1 MKFLPR
7 SRTGRTSL
15 IISTLLMVSAFVPLP
30 LPLDLVN
37 KAIALRAPKLEL
49 QASAAHIT
57 WGRGTISLVDLRLK
71 HEQQDRLR
79 IEQLDVAL
87 DLWPGSATF
96 GKPVR
101 LHVMEADG
109 QLQQAV
115 LDSLSKLRS
124 KKSTPFPLAI
134 EISNSALR
142 WTDTANRDYL
152 IEGVRAYGH
161 MSPEGARFEVHGN
174 MQLPASGGFQLRIG
188 AGAGLHDWQLSLSM
202 DAVLARD
209 WPGFALDGARW
220 NGARFDL
227 QAYARGHDLDF
238 QDVVIDGTSSLA
250 SFRADQPRLYSHD
263 IKAQFNGDLASGLR
277 IKATGSEE
285 HGDFAMEMLAALDAQ
300 KKPELTVEVVTTATE
315 VNAET
320 LTWLSEILPDVGDI
334 LLALE
339 PRGKPVTAFDCSW
352 SEAAGFAWNLHVNPN
367 GTNITYRGILD
378 EEGKRF
384 SFPYPATNS
393 QGSVVACK
401 DAVLFYGGAQ
411 VGGTGAADSTG
422 IIDFRNDGFLA
433 IDLEA
438 VEIPLDQ
445 RISSAMTGNPVIADV
460 WRQLGTPNTG
470 LANVELQIRFQEKEF
485 FVRVAGDGGGMTV
498 QPGLLPISAEVDHAW
513 FEWVPG
519 IARFGASM
527 NALGGGLWL
536 DGNLRE
542 VANRELPDIRLTLRG
557 RGFDATQSELR
568 ILESYLPLPKGL
580 SEFDLSGNVF
590 YDLHLVQPLDGSPGH
605 ISGQLIAEGANLRW
619 PAMGL
624 DFNHL
629 VARASFAGHGEDMQI
644 GVARSWS
651 QVDGGTLEG
660 SLSMSSASPSSQAV
674 AAGHEL
680 DLNNELLA
688 NLQALSGQKPWGNHL
703 DWSGTVD
710 MLAMVDPFHPDVIDS
725 HLDFHPLR
733 IGIPKVPGAETEDLS
748 FELQGRIG
756 VNGIMTAVG
765 SNFPQFKSH
774 ALTFNGTDVDLAVLG
789 LRAHF
794 DDTGLQLNA
803 VCDSATGIALSSRLP
818 LLVDEETMAALGEI
832 GLTGTVRPAAL
843 KIQATLPYAA
853 PLRFTAEGG
862 LIMENVAM
870 TGGGS
875 QLTEG
880 SATIA
885 VHDAHWAG
893 PQDFSARLEFENGS
907 ADVAGLALR
916 NAKASVALTPEGMHW
931 TDLDAETLG
940 GRLHTNGASAD
951 GIPVHGSLRF
961 DFDPSAPVQAEY
973 FVTGLQLE
981 RMRDELGLGGPLAGV
996 VNGYV
1001 QVAVP
1006 TSSPAFA
1013 EGRGWFHVNGG
1024 ALGTVPVLKSIF
1036 RFAGISPP
1044 IFDEG
1049 DIHFRLNG
1057 NGKLD
1062 IDEFSLQHPLL
1073 RVTGKGSMSMDTRLS
1088 LKVTLRTFG
1097 FLGRLPVIK
1106 DLVDLLIEQQVYGPA
1121 EAPVITHRA
1130 SGKLLGDN
1138 FKPPPFPLW
1147 VPAAAQPNWRI
1158 SPIFPVE

>member
-1 MKFLPR
+1 MKFIPQ

-15 IISTLLMVSAFVPLP
+15 IISALLMISAFVPLP

-37 KAIALRAPKLEL
+37 KAIALRAPEL
-49 QASAAHIT
+49 QLKASAAHLT
-57 WGRGTISLVDLRLK
+57 WGRGTVSLVDLRLT
-71 HEQQDRLR
+71 HEEVDRLR
-79 IEQLDVAL
+79 IDQLDVAL
-87 DLWPGSATF
+87 DLWPGSAAF
-96 GKPVR
+96 GKPIR
-101 LHVMEADG
+101 LRVMEAEG
-109 QLQQAV
+109 HLEQAV
-115 LDSLSKLRS
+115 LDSLAKLGS
-124 KKSTPFPLAI
+124 EDSSPFPLAI
-134 EISNSALR
+134 EVSDSAMR
-142 WTDTANRDYL
+142 WTDAAQRDYL
-152 IEGVRAYGH
+152 VQNVRAYGH

-174 MQLPASGGFQLRIG
+174 SQLPCNGAFELRLS
-188 AGAGLHDWQLSLSM
+188 AGAGLHDWQLGLTM
-202 DAVLARD
+202 DAALARD
-209 WPGFALDGARW
+209 WPGFALDGAQW

-227 QAYARGHDLDF
+227 HAYARGHDLDV
-238 QDVVIDGTSSLA
+238 QDVVVDGTSSLA
-250 SFRADQPRLYSHD
+250 SFRADRPSLYTHD
-263 IKAQFNGDLASGLR
+263 IKTQFNGDLASGLR
-277 IKATGSEE
+277 FKVTGSEE
-285 HGDFAMEMLAALDAQ
+285 HGDFAMEMLAALNAEN
-300 KKPELTVEVVTTATE
+300 KPRITMEAITTGGEVQ
-315 VNAET
+315 AET
-320 LTWLSEILPDVGDI
+320 LTWLSEFLPDVGPI
-334 LLALE
+334 LIALE
-339 PRGKPVTAFDCSW
+339 PRGQPVTAFECSW
-352 SEAAGFAWNLHVNPN
+352 SEAAGFAWSLHVDPN

-378 EEGKRF
+378 DEGKRF
-384 SFPYPATNS
+384 SFPYPASQS

-422 IIDFRNDGFLA
+422 IIDFRDGGFLA
-433 IDLEA
+433 IDIEALE
-438 VEIPLDQ
+438 VPLDQ
-445 RISSAMTGNPVIADV
+445 RISSAMTGNPVIADI
-460 WRQLGTPNTG
+460 WRQLGTPSAG
-470 LANVELQIRFQEKEF
+470 LANVEVQIRFQEEEF

-498 QPGLLPISAEVDHAW
+498 QPGLLPINAEVDHAW
-513 FEWVPG
+513 FDWVPG
-519 IARFGASM
+519 IARFGASV

-536 DGNLRE
+536 DGNVRD
-542 VANRELPDIRLTLRG
+542 VSNRELPDLRLTLRG

-580 SEFDLSGNVF
+580 SEFELSGDVF
-590 YDLHLVQPLDGSPGH
+590 YDLHLVQPLDGSSGH
-605 ISGQLIAEGANLRW
+605 ISGQLVSEGANLRW
-619 PAMGL
+619 PALGL
-624 DFNHL
+624 DFSHL

-674 AAGHEL
+674 AAGREL
-680 DLNNELLA
+680 DLSNELLA
-688 NLQALSGQKPWGNHL
+688 NLQALTGQKPWGNHL
-703 DWSGTVD
+703 DWGGTVD
-710 MLAMVDPFHPDVIDS
+710 MLAMVDPFRPDVIDS

-733 IGIPKVPGAETEDLS
+733 IGIPEVPGAETEDLS

-756 VNGIMTAVG
+756 VNGTMTAAG
-765 SNFPQFKSH
+765 SDFPQFKAH
-774 ALTFNGTDVDLAVLG
+774 ALTFTGTDVDLAVLG

-818 LLVDEETMAALGEI
+818 LLVDEETMAALEEI
-832 GLTGTVRPAAL
+832 GLSGTVRPAAL
-843 KIQATLPYAA
+843 KIQATLPYSD

-862 LIMENVAM
+862 LILESVAM
-870 TGGGS
+870 TAGAS
-875 QLTEG
+875 ELTDG

-885 VHDAHWAG
+885 VHDAHWSG

-907 ADVAGLALR
+907 ADLAGLALH
-916 NAKASVALTPEGMHW
+916 NAKATVALTPEGMLW
-931 TDLDAETLG
+931 TDIDAETLG
-940 GRLHTNGASAD
+940 GRLHSNGKNSD
-951 GIPVHGSLRF
+951 GSQVQGSMRF
-961 DFDPSAPVQAEY
+961 DFDPEAPISAEY
-973 FVTGLQLE
+973 FVTNLQLE

-1001 QVAVP
+1001 QVAMP
-1006 TSSPAFA
+1006 ASSPAFA
-1013 EGRGWFHVNGG
+1013 KGNGWFHVNGG

-1036 RFAGISPP
+1036 RFAGVSPP

-1049 DIHFRLNG
+1049 DIRFRLNG
-1057 NGKLD
+1057 SGKLD

-1097 FLGRLPVIK
+1097 FLGRLPILK

-1147 VPAAAQPNWRI
+1147 VPAVAQPDWRI